1 MYFNKGV
8 FSPGI
13 YTRSSTADSTSIS
26 KPLEVLSSVS
36 KWPQIRD
43 VGFSGWYGSFN
54 IVYHLVHGI
63 CKIPRS
69 PSIFSCDLSYTDFMF
84 SSSPKIQTHL
94 MTVWNFGGGG
104 SERCCCL
111 LGRQCRQQA
120 LALHITLML
129 LLTWRSNDGNLI
141 KFVSFYL
148 SGLSVVV
155 YTPYVAHNPPLKLA
169 SVRTSAESPPYL

>member
-1 MYFNKGV
+1 MWPKQLGHDSDWLSDDHKSY
-8 FSPGI
+8 SP
-13 YTRSSTADSTSIS
+13 ADWT
-26 KPLEVLSSVS
+26 KDLAHTMAHTWLTVM
-36 KWPQIRD
+36 
-43 VGFSGWYGSFN
+43 
-54 IVYHLVHGI
+54 VHGD
-63 CKIPRS
+63 CD
-69 PSIFSCDLSYTDFMF
+69 SCVIHI
-84 SSSPKIQTHL
+84 SPKIQTHL

-120 LALHITLML
+120 LALHIALMV
-129 LLTWRSNDGNLI
+129 LLTWRPNDGNLI